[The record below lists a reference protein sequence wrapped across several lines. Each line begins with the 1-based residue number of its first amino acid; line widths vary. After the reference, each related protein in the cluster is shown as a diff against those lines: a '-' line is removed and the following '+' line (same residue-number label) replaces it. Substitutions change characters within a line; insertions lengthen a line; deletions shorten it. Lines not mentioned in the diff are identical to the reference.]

1 MFAKPR
7 GPRGVVS
14 AQERALLEA
23 AEPLLEQGR
32 WRDLRLLLAPDN
44 ADAVSLPPVLALLYA
59 VALKE
64 DQSST
69 KREAHRVPAGAA
81 ESIAITVVHQL
92 FDLPEP
98 SMAAVLLAK
107 RLLRRR
113 PLDWKQKPPAR
124 VSLMLVVSALLV
136 GALVGVLLLP
146 SLLRL
151 FFK

>member
-1 MFAKPR
+1 VLAKPR
-7 GPRGVVS
+7 AQRGAVS
-14 AQERALLEA
+14 AHERALLEA

-69 KREAHRVPAGAA
+69 KRETHRVPTGAA

-98 SMAAVLLAK
+98 STAAVLLAK

-136 GALVGVLLLP
+136 GALVGFLLLP

-151 FFK
+151 FYK